1 MTSMTDGAW
10 CCCAQAEQHAAL
22 SQELEEMRARQAAMG
37 LVRSTAISFLIE
49 LARATVRVGI
59 PSPEP
64 EVAGKGLV
72 LPYFS

>member
-10 CCCAQAEQHAAL
+10 CWCAQAEQHAAL

-49 LARATVRVGI
+49 LARAI
-59 PSPEP
+59 PYE
-64 EVAGKGLV
+64 
-72 LPYFS
+72 